1 MIKNPIL
8 GIVLFAFV
16 MGEAIAQQPPALD
29 YRDEAAM
36 PAGAAGARIQSLIAV
51 LNSGDPEPVRRF
63 VEEAFT
69 ERFRNA
75 VPMERHLEI
84 LVDIR
89 RLTGGLEF
97 HSIRTYV
104 PARPEETVVIL
115 KDRNFGAWRG
125 LVIRFD
131 DSGRYLID
139 GLRYSDARTPTDV
152 TEPALTEAQLIET
165 TREIVKRVCSN
176 DAFSG
181 AVLLARGKQVLLSEA
196 CGEASKSFHAANRI
210 DTKFNL
216 GSMNKMFTATAVAQL
231 VERGVLSF
239 SDPISKYIDESWL
252 PREIT
257 DKVTVHHLLSHTSGL
272 GSYFNDTFWNGSR
285 AVYRDIDDFKPLL
298 RDEKLAFEPGEN
310 YRYSNTGMLL
320 LGVVIEKASGQD
332 YFDYIRE
339 NIYKPAGMTNSDS
352 YEMDRPVENLAIGYV
367 PDPASEHGWRNNL
380 FMHVIKGGPAGGGF
394 STVVDLHRFALA
406 LLDGKLMSKPSRDLL
421 WRDHSGSGYG
431 YGFGLTQGPGGLVVG
446 HGGGFPGINGDL
458 AIFVDSGYVVAV
470 LSNYSQGANPLS
482 GRIQELIR
490 RIG

>member
-1 MIKNPIL
+1 MIRKYIIGL
-8 GIVLFAFV
+8 VLIASV
-16 MGEAIAQQPPALD
+16 TGVAIAQQPNLD
-29 YRDEAAM
+29 YKDVAAL
-36 PAGAAGARIQSLIAV
+36 PDGAAGARIQSLIEM
-51 LNSGDPEPVRRF
+51 LNSGDPERVRRF
-63 VEEAFT
+63 VEQEFT

-84 LVDIR
+84 LLDIR

-97 HSIRTYV
+97 HSIRTYI
-104 PARPEETVVIL
+104 PERPEETVVIL
-115 KDRNFGAWRG
+115 KDRNLGAWRG

-139 GLRYSDARTPTDV
+139 SLRYSDARTPSDV
-152 TEPALTEAQLIET
+152 TEPAIGESQLVTE
-165 TREIVKRVCSN
+165 TRAIVKRVCEN

-181 AVLLARGKQVLLSEA
+181 AVLVAKGKQVLLSEA
-196 CGEASKSFHAANRI
+196 CGEASKAFHAANRV

-231 VERGVLSF
+231 VERGKLSL
-239 SDPISKYIDESWL
+239 SDPISKYVDGSWL
-252 PREIT
+252 PREIS

-285 AVYRDIDDFKPLL
+285 AAYRDIDDFKPLV
-298 RDEKLAFEPGEN
+298 RDEKLAFEPGEG

-339 NIYKPAGMTNSDS
+339 NIYKPAGMTGSDS
-352 YEMDRPVENLAIGYV
+352 YEMDRPIENLAIGYV
-367 PDPASEHGWRNNL
+367 PDPASELKWRNNL

-406 LLDGKLMSKPSRDLL
+406 MLDGTLVSKPSRDLL
-421 WRDHSGSGYG
+421 WTDHSGDGYG
-431 YGFGLTQGPGGLVVG
+431 YGFGITQGPAGLVVG
-446 HGGGFPGINGDL
+446 HSGGFPGINGDL
-458 AIFVDSGYVVAV
+458 AIFVDRGYIVAV
-470 LSNYSQGANPLS
+470 LANYSQGANPLS